1 MNEYTGTSLMMIGAI
16 AALSFVIGSFFM
28 RFWRV
33 TGDRFFLLFGLS
45 FWLEGTNRVLV
56 GAMPAWRYQPA
67 TAELDVLVA
76 SLERYYS
83 QNLIE
88 VTNMIHASSRRHSRI
103 KEFADAFKWGK
114 KKP

>member
-56 GAMPAWRYQPA
+56 GAMPAWREEPTPLSCTPSLTR
-67 TAELDVLVA
+67 TASA
-76 SLERYYS
+76 
-83 QNLIE
+83 IE
-88 VTNMIHASSRRHSRI
+88 ANTHRRAETKAGLNEGRLSMSDRHHHPPPST
-103 KEFADAFKWGK
+103 
-114 KKP
+114 